1 MKKII
6 TFLLIISTM
15 LASFGITAFAD
26 NSITPYYNE
35 TPKCDL
41 FFEISSSGLAQI
53 SVGYTCYNTNFSYA
67 KITVELQKRN
77 LLVFWKDITQWYDTS
92 SENYYLEDFS
102 YQVNSG
108 TYRVKIT
115 YEIFATDGTSEVIE
129 KTLKYT
135 Y

>member
-6 TFLLIISTM
+6 TFLLIVST
-15 LASFGITAFAD
+15 LVCSFGITAFAD
-26 NSITPYYNE
+26 DGITPYFENSPE
-35 TPKCDL
+35 TDSSFK
-41 FFEISSSGLAQI
+41 INSSGLAQI
-53 SVGYTCYNTNFSYA
+53 NVKYRCYDETFASA
-67 KITVELQKRN
+67 KVTVELQKRN
-77 LLVFWKDITQWYDTS
+77 LLVFWKDVTSWEETSFDTYFAS
-92 SENYYLEDFS
+92 YYS

-129 KTLKYT
+129 ETLKYT